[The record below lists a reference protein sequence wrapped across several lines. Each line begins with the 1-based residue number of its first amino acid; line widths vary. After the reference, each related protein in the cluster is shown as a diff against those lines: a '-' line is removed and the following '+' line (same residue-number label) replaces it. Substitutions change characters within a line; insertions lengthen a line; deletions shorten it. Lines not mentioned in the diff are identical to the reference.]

1 VINSPIVLPAFLR
14 ALALGIFLL
23 FLATAVPPAILQS
36 GGRVLW
42 AASLAKEDEETARRR
57 FLGEPWARSIDEIR
71 QVIPP
76 DGEYLLASAEGTE
89 DTYWIR
95 FELAPR
101 RALFLGRWSQL
112 PAGALLPPGPRWVV
126 VAFEEPRPPLLM
138 TREAFLR
145 RIDRSRG
152 GS

>member
-1 VINSPIVLPAFLR
+1 VLPAFLR
-14 ALALGIFLL
+14 SLAAGIFLL
-23 FLATAVPPAILQS
+23 FLATAVPPAIQQS

-42 AASLAKEDEETARRR
+42 GASLAGEDPQAARRR
-57 FLGEPWARSIDEIR
+57 FLGEPWARAIDEIR

-76 DGEYLLASAEGTE
+76 DGEYLLASAEGAE

-101 RALFLGRWSQL
+101 RALFLGRWSRL

-126 VAFEEPRPPLLM
+126 VAFEEPRPPLLL
-138 TREAFLR
+138 TREEFLR
-145 RIDRSRG
+145 RVDRSRG